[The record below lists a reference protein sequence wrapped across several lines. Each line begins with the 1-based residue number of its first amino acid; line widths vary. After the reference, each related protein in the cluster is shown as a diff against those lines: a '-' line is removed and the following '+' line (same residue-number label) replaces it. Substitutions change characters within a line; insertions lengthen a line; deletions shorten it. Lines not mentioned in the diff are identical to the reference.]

1 MNTKNLMSQVL
12 KRVNRS
18 IIQDLP
24 IGLVELSE
32 RDLQRIVGGFHKS
45 RDFCIVKCYCGDGC
59 PGDSE

>member
-1 MNTKNLMSQVL
+1 MNTKNLMSQAL

-18 IIQDLP
+18 TIQDLP

-45 RDFCIVKCYCGDGC
+45 WDMCMHEDCASKCLGR
-59 PGDSE
+59 

>member
-1 MNTKNLMSQVL
+1 MNTKNLMSQAL

-18 IIQDLP
+18 TIQDLP

-45 RDFCIVKCYCGDGC
+45 MDMCAHEDCASRCLGQ
-59 PGDSE
+59 